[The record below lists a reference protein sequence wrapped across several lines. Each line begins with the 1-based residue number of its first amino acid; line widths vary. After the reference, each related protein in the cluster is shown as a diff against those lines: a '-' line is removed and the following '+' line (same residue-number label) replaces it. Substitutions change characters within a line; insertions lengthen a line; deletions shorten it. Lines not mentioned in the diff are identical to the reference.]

1 MKKLIALVLVCMMAL
16 STVAFA
22 TEFKDMPNDWST
34 AALEAAVKNGLLT
47 GSGGYIKASDNMT
60 RAEMATIMVR
70 ACGATKEVDISSFSD
85 VNADDWF
92 YTSMAR
98 AVAMGAFNGSDNKLN
113 PNSPITRQEAFV
125 VLSRVFGLDIG
136 DVSDTAALNEFK
148 DASQIADWAKTGV
161 ASIVKNGYVAGNE
174 GYINPLNNISRAEFA
189 VVMDRLI
196 KYYIDDK
203 AAAFPTDGNVMV
215 RAKDYPLN
223 SLATEKMVVVGDAV
237 GDIEYSVLDGK
248 IGDRLVLRGGSTVNV
263 KGEYAKVIIAAP
275 GIVANIDSN
284 KIGHIHVCKDS
295 KVQLATFV
303 VGGETEAEE
312 PETEETEA
320 KPAVEP
326 EAETE
331 AETSAEA
338 AETEENAE

>member
-1 MKKLIALVLVCMMAL
+1 MKKIIALVLVCMMAL

-22 TEFKDMPNDWST
+22 TEFKDMPDDWST
-34 AALEAAVKNGLLT
+34 SALEAAVKNGLLT

-70 ACGATKEVDISSFSD
+70 ACGATKEVDISGFSD
-85 VNADDWF
+85 VKAEDWF

-125 VLSRVFGLDIG
+125 VLSRVFGLD
-136 DVSDTAALNEFK
+136 VSDPKELSALNDFK
-148 DASQIADWAKTGV
+148 DADKIADWAKKGV
-161 ASIVKNGYVAGNE
+161 ASIVYNGYVAGNE

-203 AAAFPTDGNVMV
+203 AAVFPTDGNVMV

-223 SLATEKMVVVGDAV
+223 SLDTEYMVVAGDAI
-237 GDIEYSVLDGK
+237 GDVEYTVVDGK
-248 IGDRLVLRGGSTVNV
+248 IGDRLVIRGGTTVKV
-263 KGEYAKVIIAAP
+263 KGEYNKVVIAAP
-275 GIVANIDSN
+275 GILANINTDGIN
-284 KIGHIHVCKDS
+284 HIHVCKDS
-295 KVQLATFV
+295 VVKFDSFV
-303 VGGETEAEE
+303 ADENVAES
-312 PETEETEA
+312 
-320 KPAVEP
+320 AVE
-326 EAETE
+326 T
-331 AETSAEA
+331 
-338 AETEENAE
+338 ETEENAE

>member
-1 MKKLIALVLVCMMAL
+1 MRKIIALVLVCMMAL

-22 TEFKDMPNDWST
+22 ADFKDMPNDWST
-34 AALEAAVKNGLLT
+34 SALEAAVKNGLLT
-47 GSGGYIKASDNMT
+47 GSDGYIKASDNMT

-85 VNADDWF
+85 VKPEDWF

-125 VLSRVFGLDIG
+125 VLSRVFGLDV
-136 DVSDTAALNEFK
+136 DDNSELAALAAFK
-148 DASQIADWAKTGV
+148 DAEKIADWAEGGV
-161 ASIVKNGYVAGNE
+161 AAIVYNGYVAGNE

-203 AAAFPTDGNVMV
+203 EAAFPTDGNVMV

-223 SLATEKMVVVGDAV
+223 SLDTEYMVVVGDSV
-237 GDIEYSVLDGK
+237 GDAEYSVVDGK
-248 IGDRLVLRGGSTVNV
+248 IGDRIVLRGGSTVKV
-263 KGEYAKVIIAAP
+263 KGQYNKVVVAAP
-275 GIVANIDSN
+275 GITININSDG
-284 KIGHIHVCKDS
+284 IGHIHVCKGSVAKFDS
-295 KVQLATFV
+295 FV
-303 VGGETEAEE
+303 ANEQVAE
-312 PETEETEA
+312 PEI
-320 KPAVEP
+320 
-326 EAETE
+326 
-331 AETSAEA
+331 
-338 AETEENAE
+338 